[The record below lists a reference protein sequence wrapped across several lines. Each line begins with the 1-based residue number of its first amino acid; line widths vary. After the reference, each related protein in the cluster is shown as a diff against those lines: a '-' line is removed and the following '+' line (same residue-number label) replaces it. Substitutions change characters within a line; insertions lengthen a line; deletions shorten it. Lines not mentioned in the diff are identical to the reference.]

1 MNNGQFVSPQ
11 SPGDA
16 ELLQKIQEQEEKAQ
30 QNTQKNAPP
39 PPNTDT
45 TVTPI
50 QETQSQPQEVQEQP
64 QIITTQSNESS
75 KNKKDLYEKIR
86 AHEAELGIT
95 ETPSKAM
102 DGGRKPSE
110 YLDEY
115 GNETYY
121 VRNVS
126 GNHIVISDISDM
138 DKIEKGKCVDLLQM
152 ADIDTLK
159 KSRDLRI
166 AVMGLKG
173 EKLLERIT
181 PEEYFE
187 FLQKEATLRKR
198 MNDNMY
204 KNHPEL
210 APNTNDTVS
219 SKVLSKLEK
228 FKLSTDL
235 DPEKSQYGI
244 SEDEFTLWIR
254 TEQLNESELDY
265 ILASVPNN
273 RTVRS
278 VVIEKKQEL
287 IS

>member
-1 MNNGQFVSPQ
+1 MNENTFMNPQ
-11 SPGDA
+11 SSEEA
-16 ELLQKIQEQEEKAQ
+16 ALLEKIKMQEEKAARNQ
-30 QNTQKNAPP
+30 YTV
-39 PPNTDT
+39 PNVQAST
-45 TVTPI
+45 
-50 QETQSQPQEVQEQP
+50 EVVNEPVNEPEQP
-64 QIITTQSNESS
+64 QINTQETISNAP
-75 KNKKDLYEKIR
+75 KNKTELYERIR
-86 AHEAELGIT
+86 QSEAELGISDAPMKT
-95 ETPSKAM
+95 MEGKH
-102 DGGRKPSE
+102 KPQE

-121 VRNVS
+121 VKNIS

-138 DKIEKGKCVDLLQM
+138 DKVEKGKCVDLLQM

-187 FLQKEATLRKR
+187 FLQKEAQLRKR

-204 KNHPEL
+204 KNNPEL
-210 APNTNDTVS
+210 APQTNDTVS

-228 FKLSTDL
+228 FKLSTDI
-235 DPEKSQYGI
+235 DPEKTQYGI
-244 SEDEFTLWIR
+244 SEDEFSLWLR

-265 ILASVPNN
+265 ILASIPNN
-273 RTVRS
+273 RTIRS

-287 IS
+287 LS